1 MPNWCENRVTISG
14 DTEDIAKFRET
25 VEGLDHH
32 GEDSVLSFHKLIPM
46 PDELI
51 DTTSPPTIKATQ
63 AEVDA
68 YNSTA
73 TAVQNRTQAVT
84 QYTVEIRREKY
95 GADNWY
101 DWATKN
107 WGTKWQPSDIELDA
121 EEDYLVYHFDTA
133 WGPPEGIWA
142 AIQEQ
147 FPKLHIT
154 WFYDE
159 PGMQFCGY
167 LGDK

>member
-14 DTEDIAKFRET
+14 DAEDIVKFREV
-25 VEGLDHH
+25 VEGPDHH
-32 GEDSVLSFHKLIPM
+32 GDDSIFSFNRLIPM
-46 PDELI
+46 PIELI

-63 AEVDA
+63 AEVDDH
-68 YNSTA
+68 NSTDI
-73 TAVQNRTQAVT
+73 AVQNRTQAVT
-84 QYTVEIRREKY
+84 QDTVNALREKY
-95 GADNWY
+95 GACDWY
-101 DWATKN
+101 SWATN
-107 WGTKWQPSDIELDA
+107 FWGTKWQPTEIELDDDT
-121 EEDYLVYHFDTA
+121 DYLVYHFDTA
-133 WGPPEGIWA
+133 WGPPEGIWT

>member
-14 DTEDIAKFRET
+14 DAENIVKFRE
-25 VEGLDHH
+25 VIEGLDNH
-32 GEDSVLSFHKLIPM
+32 GADSIFSFHKLIPM

-51 DTTSPPTIKATQ
+51 DTTSPPTVKATQ

-68 YNSTA
+68 YNSTSI
-73 TAVQNRTQAVT
+73 AVQNRTQAVT
-84 QYTVEIRREKY
+84 QCTVEILREKY

-101 DWATKN
+101 DWAIRF
-107 WGTKWQPSDIELDA
+107 WGTKWQPTEIELDA
-121 EEDYLVYHFDTA
+121 ETDLLVYHFDTA
-133 WGPPEGIWA
+133 WGPPEGIWT

-147 FPKLHIT
+147 FPKLRVT

-159 PGMQFCGY
+159 PGMEFCGY
-167 LGDK
+167 LGDN